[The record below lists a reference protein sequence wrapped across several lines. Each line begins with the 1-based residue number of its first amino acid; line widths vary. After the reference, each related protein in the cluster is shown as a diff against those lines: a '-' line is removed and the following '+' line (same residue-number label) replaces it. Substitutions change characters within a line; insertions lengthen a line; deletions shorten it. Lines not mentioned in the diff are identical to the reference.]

1 MGEDGFM
8 EEAPSALTDDVG
20 DDDYDELD
28 FDERAMRSGWYR
40 APIGARCCDRLCFKK
55 DFAAKELELWWA
67 SKDAAAL
74 RPRRV
79 MRQGKRFTR
88 ELAEVNRKRAVAVR
102 RAWAASVWLRRA
114 AACNG
119 VHPSSAVALFTS
131 MPS

>member
-88 ELAEVNRKRAVAVR
+88 ELAEVNRKRVVAVR
-102 RAWAASVWLRRA
+102 SGARHQPHSLEGLLHA
-114 AACNG
+114 G
-119 VHPSSAVALFTS
+119 VADYRGADYRW
-131 MPS
+131 